1 MNIGEKLKNLPAKHS
16 GAPEPKRS
24 VGFIPADRT
33 AGLPDRPGVYIYKD
47 KAGEIIYVGKAGSL
61 KRRVSSYFMRAGD
74 IKTERLVSEI
84 FDLETRETPSAIEA
98 LILESQLIKKYS
110 PKYNIREKDNKSFLY
125 VAITDAQ
132 FPRPVLLR
140 GSELQP
146 KSYNLNP
153 IFGPF
158 TSPGSLREALK
169 ILRGIFP
176 WSECRENQGR
186 PCFYYG
192 IKKCPGVCVGKISR
206 QDYMKNIRNLILFF
220 RGQRQKVIKNMKTEM
235 KRAAKAENFERA
247 IALRNNLYALN
258 HIRDISLIKK
268 DSDFNCRAS
277 QPLQYCRGC
286 EALQYNAM
294 GRIEGYD
301 ISNISGAHAVGSMV
315 VFFNGEPQKSEYKKF
330 KIRTVKGVNDVG
342 MLREVLTRRFKNDW
356 QKPDIIF
363 VDGGEGQ
370 VNAAKSVLRIFKL
383 NIPVIG
389 LAKGL
394 SRKNDRL
401 VFDKTDLELHR
412 VAETFKDIFIR
423 VRDEAHRF
431 AITYHRKIR
440 RIN

>member
-1 MNIGEKLKNLPAKHS
+1 
-16 GAPEPKRS
+16 
-24 VGFIPADRT
+24 
-33 AGLPDRPGVYIYKD
+33 
-47 KAGEIIYVGKAGSL
+47 
-61 KRRVSSYFMRAGD
+61 
-74 IKTERLVSEI
+74 
-84 FDLETRETPSAIEA
+84 
-98 LILESQLIKKYS
+98 
-110 PKYNIREKDNKSFLY
+110 
-125 VAITDAQ
+125 
-132 FPRPVLLR
+132 
-140 GSELQP
+140 
-146 KSYNLNP
+146 
-153 IFGPF
+153 
-158 TSPGSLREALK
+158 
-169 ILRGIFP
+169 
-176 WSECRENQGR
+176 
-186 PCFYYG
+186 
-192 IKKCPGVCVGKISR
+192 
-206 QDYMKNIRNLILFF
+206 
-220 RGQRQKVIKNMKTEM
+220 
-235 KRAAKAENFERA
+235 
-247 IALRNNLYALN
+247 
-258 HIRDISLIKK
+258 
-268 DSDFNCRAS
+268 
-277 QPLQYCRGC
+277 
-286 EALQYNAM
+286 
-294 GRIEGYD
+294 
-301 ISNISGAHAVGSMV
+301 MV